1 MMKRTR
7 LFFLA
12 LLAAF
17 LVHAD
22 EGLWLF
28 NAIPESQLA
37 SKYRFKPSR
46 EFLDHLRLSSVR
58 FGGGSGSFVS
68 PNGLIFTNHHVASR
82 CIQNVSSKEHNYM
95 RDGFYA
101 DSPEKELK
109 CPGLE
114 VQVLLEIEDV
124 TGRVNGA
131 LTVPPSHPQAA
142 AQRRAAMNAIEK
154 ECMDR
159 HGGACTVV
167 TLYSGALYH
176 LYRYKKYTD
185 VRLVFAPE
193 EAIAFFGGDPDN
205 FTYPRY
211 DLDITFLRAYEDG
224 KPASTPH
231 YLKWSRTGPRE
242 GELALVSGHP
252 GSTDRF
258 ITLAQLEY
266 LRDVSYPRSL
276 RNLSALIR
284 ALKEFGSKSE
294 ENHRVARDKLFGAEN
309 SFKVRDGELK
319 GMQEAWLIEAKR
331 RSEQQ
336 LREAIA
342 ANAKAREEVGD
353 AFEQIA
359 AAYARWRPRSA
370 EYALESGAPLCD
382 MFAWARALYR
392 LAEERAKPNSERLRE
407 YSDAALPSLELRL
420 FAATPVN
427 LELEALMLEKYFE
440 FLLGELGPSHPVVR
454 EILNGKTPAEAARGY
469 IFSSKVHEVA
479 ERKRLAA
486 DPAAAR
492 ASDDG
497 MIRLARMLDPHA
509 RAIRKAFE
517 EEVESVERAASSRIA
532 RARFALYG
540 MSVYPDATG
549 SLRLSFGA
557 IQGYRNAQG
566 QPVRWATD
574 FDGLYRRATGEDPY
588 RLPAR
593 WLERKAALNLKTPFN
608 FVSTADIIGGNSG
621 SPTVNVRG
629 EVIGIVFDSNYEAM
643 HNRFVYGMDRGERCV
658 HVASN
663 GIIEA
668 LRSVYSA
675 ERVLAELGF
684 AKTAK

>member
-1 MMKRTR
+1 MKRTR
-7 LFFLA
+7 LFLA
-12 LLAAF
+12 VLLAAF
-17 LVHAD
+17 LAQAD

-28 NAIPESQLA
+28 NAIPEKQLA
-37 SKYRFKPSR
+37 EKHRFRPSP

-82 CIQNVSSKEHNYM
+82 CIQNLSSKEHNYM

-101 DSPEKELK
+101 DAPEKELR

-114 VQVLLEIEDV
+114 VQVLVDIQDV
-124 TGRVNGA
+124 TARVNQA
-131 LTVPPSHPQAA
+131 VTAPPSDPKAA
-142 AQRRAAMNAIEK
+142 AQRQAAMNTMEK

-159 HGGACTVV
+159 HGGSCSVV

-211 DLDITFLRAYEDG
+211 DLDIAFLRAYEDG
-224 KPASTPH
+224 KPAATPH
-231 YLKWSRTGPRE
+231 FLKWSRTGPRE

-258 ITLAQLEY
+258 ITMAQLEY
-266 LRDVSYPRSL
+266 LRDVSYPRTL
-276 RNLSALIR
+276 RNLAAMIQ
-284 ALKEFGSKSE
+284 ALKEYGAKSE
-294 ENHRVARDKLFGAEN
+294 ENRRVARGKLFGAEN

-319 GMQEAWLIEAKR
+319 GMREKWLVEAKR
-331 RSEQQ
+331 RSEEQF
-336 LREAIA
+336 RA
-342 ANAKAREEVGD
+342 AAAADPRAKQEIGD
-353 AFEQIA
+353 AYERVA
-359 AAYARWRPRSA
+359 AAYEKWRPRSA
-370 EYALESGAPLCD
+370 EYLLESGAVLCD
-382 MFAWARALYR
+382 MFSYARHLWR
-392 LAEERAKPNSERLRE
+392 LAEERPKPNAERLRE

-420 FAATPVN
+420 FARTPVTP
-427 LELEALMLEKYFE
+427 ELEALMLQKWFE
-440 FLLGELGPSHPVVR
+440 LLASELGASHPVVR
-454 EILNGKTPAEAARGY
+454 QILDGRAPAEAARAY
-469 IFSSKVHEVA
+469 VFSSKVHEVA

-486 DPAAAR
+486 DPAVVR

-497 MIRLARMLDPHA
+497 MIRLVRMIDPHA
-509 RAIRKAFE
+509 RAIRKVFDE
-517 EEVESVERAASSRIA
+517 EFDPVIRDASSRIA
-532 RARFALYG
+532 RARFILYG
-540 MSVYPDATG
+540 TSVYPDATG
-549 SLRLSFGA
+549 SLRLSFGR

-574 FDGLYRRATGEDPY
+574 FDGLYRRATGEEPY
-588 RLPAR
+588 KLPAR
-593 WLERKAALNLKTPFN
+593 WLERKSALRLKTSFN

-621 SPTVNVRG
+621 SPTVNTRG

-658 HVASN
+658 HVSSD

-668 LRSVYSA
+668 LRAVYGA
-675 ERVLAELGF
+675 RRVLEELGF
-684 AKTAK
+684 PGASR

>member
-1 MMKRTR
+1 V
-7 LFFLA
+7 
-12 LLAAF
+12 LLSLS

-37 SKYRFKPSR
+37 SKFGFRPTK
-46 EFLDHLRLSSVR
+46 EFLDHLRLASVR

-82 CIQNVSSKEHNYM
+82 CIQNMSSQEHNYM
-95 RDGFYA
+95 RDGYYA
-101 DSPEKELK
+101 ETAERELK

-124 TGRVNGA
+124 TGRVKEA
-131 LTVPPSHPQAA
+131 VTAPPSDPKAAVQRQAA
-142 AQRRAAMNAIEK
+142 INTIEK

-159 HGGACTVV
+159 HGGSCSVV

-231 YLKWSRTGPRE
+231 YLKWSGSGPRE

-266 LRDVSYPRSL
+266 LRDVSYPRTL
-276 RNLSALIR
+276 RHLSAIIQ
-284 ALKEFGSKSE
+284 ALKEYGAKSE

-319 GMQEAWLIEAKR
+319 GMRESWLMETKR
-331 RSEQQ
+331 RSEEQF
-336 LREAIA
+336 RAAAA
-342 ANAKAREEVGD
+342 ANPKAKEELEG
-353 AFEQIA
+353 AFEQVA
-359 AAYARWRPRSA
+359 AAYEKWRPRSA
-370 EYALESGAPLCD
+370 EYLLESGATLCD
-382 MFAWARALYR
+382 MFTYARHLYR
-392 LAEERAKPNSERLRE
+392 LAEERKKPNAERLRE

-420 FAATPVN
+420 FAQTPVTP
-427 LELEALMLEKYFE
+427 ELEALMLQKWFE
-440 FLLGELGPSHPVVR
+440 LLEAELGASHPVVR
-454 EILNGKTPAEAARGY
+454 QILDGKTAAEAARGY
-469 IFSSKVHEVA
+469 VFSSKVNDVS

-486 DPAAAR
+486 DAVAVL
-492 ASDDG
+492 SSQDG
-497 MIRLARMLDPHA
+497 MIRLVRMIDGPA
-509 RAIRKAFE
+509 RAIRKVFE
-517 EEVESVERAASSRIA
+517 EEFDTVVRDASSRIA
-532 RARFALYG
+532 RARFTLYG
-540 MSVYPDATG
+540 TAVYPDATG

-557 IQGYRNAQG
+557 VRGYRNAQG
-566 QPVRWATD
+566 QPVQWATD
-574 FDGLYRRATGEDPY
+574 FAGLYRRATGKEPY
-588 RLPAR
+588 KLPAR
-593 WLERKAALNLKTPFN
+593 WLERKSALKLKTPFN

-621 SPTVNVRG
+621 SPTVNTRG
-629 EVIGIVFDSNYEAM
+629 EIIGIVFDSNYEAM

-663 GIIEA
+663 GIAEA
-668 LRSVYSA
+668 LRSVYGA
-675 ERVLAELGF
+675 ARVLEELGLG
-684 AKTAK
+684 KTAK

>member
-1 MMKRTR
+1 MKRTR
-7 LFFLA
+7 LFVA
-12 LLAAF
+12 ILLAAS

-28 NAIPESQLA
+28 NAIPEKYLA
-37 SKYRFKPSR
+37 EKHRFRPSP

-82 CIQNVSSKEHNYM
+82 CIQNVSSKENNYM

-101 DSPEKELK
+101 DAPEKEIR

-114 VQVLLEIEDV
+114 VQVLVGIEDV
-124 TGRVNGA
+124 TERVNSA
-131 LTVPPSHPQAA
+131 VTAPPSDPKAA

-159 HGGACTVV
+159 HGGACSVV
-167 TLYSGALYH
+167 TLHAGALYH

-231 YLKWSRTGPRE
+231 YLKWSLTGPRE

-258 ITLAQLEY
+258 ITMAQLEY
-266 LRDVSYPRSL
+266 LRDVSYPRTL
-276 RNLSALIR
+276 RSLSAIIQ
-284 ALKEFGSKSE
+284 ALKEYGSKSE

-319 GMQEAWLIEAKR
+319 GMREAWLIEAKK
-331 RSEQQ
+331 RSEEQF
-336 LREAIA
+336 RAAAA
-342 ANAKAREEVGD
+342 ANPKAKQEIGD
-353 AFEQIA
+353 AYEQVA
-359 AAYARWRPRSA
+359 AAYEKWRPRSA
-370 EYALESGAPLCD
+370 EYLLESGALLCD
-382 MFAWARALYR
+382 MFTYARHLWR
-392 LAEERAKPNSERLRE
+392 LAEERGKPNAERLRE

-420 FAATPVN
+420 FAQTPVTP
-427 LELEALMLEKYFE
+427 ELEALMLEKWFE
-440 FLLGELGPSHPVVR
+440 LLSAELGASHPVVR
-454 EILNGKTPAEAARGY
+454 QILDGKSPAEAARAY
-469 IFSSKVHEVA
+469 VFSSKLHDVN

-486 DPAAAR
+486 DPAAVR
-492 ASDDG
+492 ASEDG
-497 MIRLARMLDPHA
+497 MIRLVRMIDPQA
-509 RAIRKAFE
+509 RAIRKVFDE
-517 EEVESVERAASSRIA
+517 EFDPVIRDASSRIA

-540 MSVYPDATG
+540 TSVYPDATG
-549 SLRLSFGA
+549 SLRLSFGR

-566 QPVRWATD
+566 QPVKWTTD
-574 FDGLYRRATGEDPY
+574 YEGLYRRATGVEPY
-588 RLPAR
+588 KLPER
-593 WLERKAALNLKTPFN
+593 WLQRKSALNLKTSFN

-621 SPTVNVRG
+621 SPTVNTRG

-658 HVASN
+658 HVSSD

-668 LRSVYSA
+668 LRSVYGA
-675 ERVLAELGF
+675 TRVLEELGF

>member
-1 MMKRTR
+1 MKRTR
-7 LFFLA
+7 LFLCLLIA
-12 LLAAF
+12 LS
-17 LVHAD
+17 LVRAD

-37 SKYRFKPSR
+37 SKHRFRPSK

-101 DSPEKELK
+101 ETPEKELK

-114 VQVLLEIEDV
+114 VQVLVDIQDV
-124 TGRVNGA
+124 TERVNKA
-131 LTVPPSHPQAA
+131 VTAPPSDPKTAT
-142 AQRRAAMNAIEK
+142 QRQAAMNTIEK

-159 HGGACTVV
+159 HGGSCSVV

-193 EAIAFFGGDPDN
+193 EALGFFGGDPDN
-205 FTYPRY
+205 FTYPRFC
-211 DLDITFLRAYEDG
+211 LDITFLRAYEDG
-224 KPASTPH
+224 KPAQTPH
-231 YLKWSRTGPRE
+231 YLKWSKSGPRE

-258 ITLAQLEY
+258 ITLSQLEW
-266 LRDVSYPRSL
+266 LREVTYPRTL
-276 RNLSALIR
+276 RNLSAIIQ
-284 ALKEFGSKSE
+284 ALKEYGAKSE
-294 ENHRVARDKLFGAEN
+294 ENQRVARDKLFGAEN
-309 SFKVRDGELK
+309 SFKVRDGEMK
-319 GMQEAWLIEAKR
+319 GMREAWLMEAKR
-331 RSEQQ
+331 RSEEQF
-336 LREAIA
+336 RAAAA
-342 ANAKAREEVGD
+342 ANPKAKEELGD
-353 AFEQIA
+353 AFERIA
-359 AAYARWRPRSA
+359 AAYQKWRPRSA
-370 EYALESGAPLCD
+370 EYLLETGATLSD
-382 MFAWARALYR
+382 MFSYARHLVR
-392 LAEERAKPNSERLRE
+392 LAEERAKPNAERLRE
-407 YSDAALPSLELRL
+407 YGDAALPSLELRL
-420 FAATPVN
+420 FAQTPVTP
-427 LELEALMLEKYFE
+427 ELEALMLQKWFE
-440 FLLGELGPSHPVVR
+440 LLEAELGASHPVLR
-454 EILNGKTPAEAARGY
+454 QMLDGRTPADAARAY
-469 IFSSKVHEVA
+469 VFSSKVHEVA

-486 DPAAAR
+486 DPAAVR
-492 ASDDG
+492 NSDDG
-497 MIRLARMLDPHA
+497 MIRLARMIDPHA
-509 RAIRKAFE
+509 RAIRKVFDE
-517 EEVESVERAASSRIA
+517 EFDPALRDASSRIA

-540 MSVYPDATG
+540 TSVYPDATG

-557 IQGYRNAQG
+557 VQGYRNAQG
-566 QPVRWATD
+566 QAVRWMTD

-588 RLPAR
+588 RLPAK
-593 WLERKAALNLKTPFN
+593 WLERKSALRLKTPFN

-621 SPTVNVRG
+621 SPTVNTRG

-658 HVASN
+658 QVASN

-668 LRSVYSA
+668 LRAVYGA
-675 ERVLAELGF
+675 TRVLEELGF

>member
-1 MMKRTR
+1 MKRTR
-7 LFFLA
+7 LFLLA
-12 LLAAF
+12 LLAASF
-17 LVHAD
+17 IHAD

-37 SKYRFKPSR
+37 SKYRFKPSKD
-46 EFLDHLRLSSVR
+46 FLDHLRLSSVR

-101 DSPEKELK
+101 ETPDKELR

-114 VQVLLEIEDV
+114 VQVLVDIQDV
-124 TGRVNGA
+124 TERVNQA
-131 LTVPPSHPQAA
+131 VTAPPSDPKAA
-142 AQRRAAMNAIEK
+142 TQRQAAMNTIEK
-154 ECMDR
+154 ECMDQ
-159 HGGACTVV
+159 HGGACSVV
-167 TLYSGALYH
+167 TLYAGALYH

-193 EAIAFFGGDPDN
+193 EALGFFGGDPDN

-211 DLDITFLRAYEDG
+211 CLDVTFLRAYEDG

-258 ITLAQLEY
+258 ITLAQLEF
-266 LRDVSYPRSL
+266 LRDVTYPRTL
-276 RNLSALIR
+276 RNLKAIIE
-284 ALKEFGSKSE
+284 ALKEYGAKSE

-309 SFKVRDGELK
+309 SFKVRDGEMK
-319 GMQEAWLIEAKR
+319 GMREAWLMDAKR
-331 RSEQQ
+331 RSEEQF
-336 LREAIA
+336 RAAAA
-342 ANAKAREEVGD
+342 ANPKAQAELGG
-353 AFEQIA
+353 AFEQIT
-359 AAYARWRPRSA
+359 AAYQKWRPRSS
-370 EYALESGAPLCD
+370 EYLLENGATLCD
-382 MFAWARALYR
+382 MFTYARHLYR
-392 LAEERAKPNSERLRE
+392 LAEERPKPNAERLRE

-420 FAATPVN
+420 FAQTPVTP
-427 LELEALMLEKYFE
+427 ELEALMLEKWFE
-440 FLLGELGPSHPVVR
+440 LLSAELGASHPVVLQ
-454 EILNGKTPAEAARGY
+454 ILDGRTPANAARAY
-469 IFSSKVHEVA
+469 VFSSKVHEVA

-486 DPAAAR
+486 DPEAVR
-492 ASDDG
+492 NSDDG
-497 MIRLARMLDPHA
+497 MIRLARMIDAEA
-509 RAIRKAFE
+509 RAIRKAYE
-517 EEVESVERAASSRIA
+517 EEFDSVVRDASSRIA

-540 MSVYPDATG
+540 TSVYPDATG

-557 IQGYRNAQG
+557 VQGYRNAQG
-566 QPVRWATD
+566 QRVGWATD

-588 RLPAR
+588 KLPAR
-593 WLERKAALNLKTPFN
+593 WLERKSALRLKTPFN

-621 SPTVNVRG
+621 SPTVNTRG
-629 EVIGIVFDSNYEAM
+629 EVTGIVFDSNYEAM

-658 HVASN
+658 HVASS

-668 LRSVYSA
+668 LRAVYGA
-675 ERVLAELGF
+675 ARVLEELGF

>member
-1 MMKRTR
+1 MKRTR
-7 LFFLA
+7 LFLVAFLA
-12 LLAAF
+12 ASLA
-17 LVHAD
+17 HAD

-37 SKYRFKPSR
+37 SRHRFRPSKD
-46 EFLDHLRLSSVR
+46 FLDHLRLSSVR
-58 FGGGSGSFVS
+58 LGGGSGSFVS

-82 CIQNVSSKEHNYM
+82 CIQNVSSKERNYM

-101 DSPEKELK
+101 DAPEKELR

-114 VQVLLEIEDV
+114 VQVLEGIEDV
-124 TGRVNGA
+124 TGRVNA
-131 LTVPPSHPQAA
+131 AVAAPPSDPRAA
-142 AQRRAAMNAIEK
+142 TQRQAAMNTIEK

-159 HGGACTVV
+159 HGGACSVV

-176 LYRYKKYTD
+176 LYRYKKYMD

-224 KPASTPH
+224 KPAATPH
-231 YLKWSRTGPRE
+231 FLKWSRQGPRE

-258 ITLAQLEY
+258 ITMAQFEY
-266 LRDVSYPRSL
+266 LRDVSYPRTLRSL
-276 RNLSALIR
+276 AAIIQ
-284 ALKEFGSKSE
+284 ALKEYGAKSE
-294 ENHRVARDKLFGAEN
+294 ENRRVARDKLFGAEN

-319 GMQEAWLIEAKR
+319 GMREKWLVEAKR
-331 RSEQQ
+331 RSEEQF
-336 LREAIA
+336 RA
-342 ANAKAREEVGD
+342 AAAADPKAKQEIGD
-353 AFEQIA
+353 AYEQVA
-359 AAYARWRPRSA
+359 AAYRKWRPRSA
-370 EYALESGAPLCD
+370 EYLLESGAVLCD
-382 MFAWARALYR
+382 MFTYARHLWR
-392 LAEERAKPNSERLRE
+392 LSAERGKPNAERLRE

-420 FAATPVN
+420 FAQTPVTP
-427 LELEALMLEKYFE
+427 ELEALMLQKWFE
-440 FLLGELGPSHPVVR
+440 LLSSELGASHPVVR
-454 EILNGKTPAEAARGY
+454 QILDGRAPAEAARAY
-469 IFSSKVHEVA
+469 IFSSKLHDVD

-486 DPAAAR
+486 DPAAVR
-492 ASDDG
+492 ASEDG
-497 MIRLARMLDPHA
+497 MIRLVRSIDPHA
-509 RAIRKAFE
+509 RAIRKVFDE
-517 EEVESVERAASSRIA
+517 EFDPVIRDAASRIA

-540 MSVYPDATG
+540 TTVYPDATG
-549 SLRLSFGA
+549 SLRLSFGR

-574 FDGLYRRATGEDPY
+574 FDGLYRRATGEEPY
-588 RLPAR
+588 KLPAR
-593 WLERKAALNLKTPFN
+593 WPERKSALRLKTSFN

-621 SPTVNVRG
+621 SPTVNTRG

-658 HVASN
+658 HVSSD

-668 LRSVYSA
+668 LRSVYGA
-675 ERVLAELGF
+675 QRVLEELGF
-684 AKTAK
+684 TGASR

>member
-1 MMKRTR
+1 MKRTR
-7 LFFLA
+7 LFLCA
-12 LLAAF
+12 LLALS
-17 LVHAD
+17 LVRAD

-28 NAIPESQLA
+28 NAVPESYLA
-37 SKYRFKPSR
+37 KKHGFRPTK
-46 EFLDHLRLSSVR
+46 ELLDHLRLSSVR

-68 PNGLIFTNHHVASR
+68 PDGLIFTNHHVASR

-114 VQVLLEIEDV
+114 VQVLMEITDV
-124 TGRVNGA
+124 TDRVNQA
-131 LTVPPSHPQAA
+131 VTAPASDPKSAQQRQAA
-142 AQRRAAMNAIEK
+142 INTIEK

-159 HGGACTVV
+159 HGGACSVV

-224 KPASTPH
+224 KPARTPN
-231 YLKWSRTGPRE
+231 YLKWSRSGPRA

-276 RNLSALIR
+276 KSLSAIIR
-284 ALKEFGSKSE
+284 ALKDYGAKSE

-319 GMQEAWLIEAKR
+319 GMREAWLIETKR
-331 RSEQQ
+331 KSEEQF
-336 LREAIA
+336 RAAVA
-342 ANAKAREEVGD
+342 ANPKAKEEVGD
-353 AFEQIA
+353 AFERIA
-359 AAYARWRPRSA
+359 AAYEKWRPRSA
-370 EYALESGAPLCD
+370 EYLLESGAMLCD
-382 MFAWARALYR
+382 MFAWARHLYR
-392 LAEERAKPNSERLRE
+392 LAEERPKPNAERLRE

-420 FAATPVN
+420 TAQTPVTP
-427 LELEALMLEKYFE
+427 ELEALMLEKWFE
-440 FLLGELGPSHPVVR
+440 LLESELGAQHPVVR
-454 EILNGKTPAEAARGY
+454 QILGGKSAAEAARGY
-469 IFSSKVHEVA
+469 VFSSKLADAA
-479 ERKRLAA
+479 ERKRLLA

-492 ASDDG
+492 SSEDG
-497 MIRLARMLDPHA
+497 MIRLVRMIDPAA
-509 RAIRKAFE
+509 RAIRKAYDE
-517 EEVESVERAASSRIA
+517 EFDPVIRDAASRIA
-532 RARFALYG
+532 RARFTLYG

-549 SLRLSFGA
+549 SLRLSFGR
-557 IQGYRNAQG
+557 IEGYRNAQG
-566 QPVRWATD
+566 QPVRWYTD
-574 FDGLYRRATGEDPY
+574 FEGLYRRATGEEPY
-588 RLPAR
+588 RLPQR
-593 WLERKAALNLKTPFN
+593 WLERKSALQLKTAFN

-621 SPTVNVRG
+621 SPTVNTRG

-658 HVASN
+658 HVASD

-668 LRSVYSA
+668 LRSVYGA

>member
-1 MMKRTR
+1 MKRTR
-7 LFFLA
+7 LFLLA
-12 LLAAF
+12 LLALS
-17 LVHAD
+17 LVRAD

-28 NAIPESQLA
+28 NAIPEAQLA
-37 SKYRFKPSR
+37 SRHRFQPSK

-101 DSPEKELK
+101 ETPDKELK

-124 TGRVNGA
+124 TERVNKSVTA
-131 LTVPPSHPQAA
+131 PPSDPKAA
-142 AQRRAAMNAIEK
+142 AQRQAAMNTIEK
-154 ECMDR
+154 QCMDR
-159 HGGACTVV
+159 HSGACTVV

-224 KPASTPH
+224 KPASTPN
-231 YLKWSRTGPRE
+231 YLKWSKRGPRE

-258 ITLAQLEY
+258 ITLAQLEF
-266 LRDVSYPRSL
+266 LRDVSYPRAL
-276 RNLSALIR
+276 RNLSAIIQ
-284 ALKEFGSKSE
+284 ALKEYGAKSE

-319 GMQEAWLIEAKR
+319 GMREAWLIETKG
-331 RSEQQ
+331 RSEEQF
-336 LREAIA
+336 RAAAA
-342 ANAKAREEVGD
+342 ANPKAKEALGD
-353 AFEQIA
+353 AFEQVA
-359 AAYARWRPRSA
+359 AAYQQWRPRSA
-370 EYALESGAPLCD
+370 EYLLENGAILCD
-382 MFAWARALYR
+382 MFTYARHLYR
-392 LAEERAKPNSERLRE
+392 LAEERAKPNADRLRE

-420 FAATPVN
+420 FAQTPVTP
-427 LELEALMLEKYFE
+427 ELEALMLQKWFE
-440 FLLGELGPSHPVVR
+440 LLSAELGAAHPVVR
-454 EILNGKTPAEAARGY
+454 QILDGRTPADAARGY
-469 IFSSKVHEVA
+469 VSSSKLHDVG

-486 DPAAAR
+486 DAAAVR
-492 ASDDG
+492 NSEDG
-497 MIRLARMLDPHA
+497 MIRLVRLIDPHA
-509 RAIRKAFE
+509 RAIRKVFDE
-517 EEVESVERAASSRIA
+517 EFDPVIRDASSRIA

-540 MSVYPDATG
+540 TSVYPDATG

-557 IQGYRNAQG
+557 VQGYRNAQG

-588 RLPAR
+588 KLPAK
-593 WLERKAALNLKTPFN
+593 WLERKSALKLKTPFN

-621 SPTVNVRG
+621 SPTVNTRG
-629 EVIGIVFDSNYEAM
+629 EVTGIVFDSNYEAM

-658 HVASN
+658 HVASS

-668 LRSVYSA
+668 LRSVYGA
-675 ERVLAELGF
+675 TRVLEELGF